1 MLLLKHF
8 IKRLFLT
15 VYSIL
20 TFVLTPLS
28 AQQTNDTTTVEIDS
42 TDIEKSI
49 SELTRSSHKKEGLF
63 TFFQDTVDG
72 SVQMLIEKDQL
83 NKEYIHFVHTLD
95 GVVDVGHF
103 RGAYKTSKIF
113 EIRKYFNRL
122 EFVSIN
128 TAYYFDPENPL
139 SRAETANINAAV
151 LAALEITAIDD
162 KTGAMLLKV
171 DDMFLSEK
179 LYQIKPAPNPNAKPG
194 TRFTLGSL
202 NTKKC
207 QYIALN
213 NYPLNSD
220 VVIKYVYDNPTPTHR
235 GGPGI
240 TDPRAVHMVIQHSF
254 IAVPMNNYKPRYD
267 DPRVGYFMTQV
278 TDLTSTSN
286 TPYRDL
292 ISRWNLVKKE
302 PSTPISEPVDP
313 IVFWIENTTPKEF
326 RPAVKEGVLRWNRAF
341 RTAGFKNAIEVK
353 IQPDDAKWDAG
364 DIRYNVLRWTSSPR
378 PPFGGYGPRFVN
390 PRSGQILGADI
401 MLEFVYFTN
410 RVKYD
415 KLYEDVYE
423 HHDLE
428 EHCFAGEFLYQANQ
442 FGFTSAT
449 ISGYTEEVK
458 KRIIHES
465 LISLVLHEVG
475 HTLGLNHNFKSS
487 YLHNNEIVHKKGIT
501 EEMGLTSSVMEY
513 PGINIAPLKVEQGEY
528 YTTTPGPYDVWAIE
542 FGYST
547 ALENN
552 ELEES
557 RINTILSRSTSPNLA
572 FGNDADDMRAPGKGI
587 DPQAMIY
594 DMSSDPISY
603 ASDRIEL
610 SQYLLDDLVVKYSDK
625 GMSHQALRDAFGVL
639 LRERRNA
646 CGVISRHIGGVYVD
660 RAYIGQRDS
669 STPFRAVPYSEQKRA
684 IKALDTYLFSPTAF
698 NFSPSIL
705 MRLQSQ
711 RRGFNHIS
719 QTEDPKIHDQVMGMQ
734 NNVLNQ
740 LLHQN
745 VLKRLTDSGLYG
757 NKYNLGEF
765 MSDLTVSV
773 YKDDM
778 RGDVNTF
785 RQNLQAEYTK
795 RLINVMN
802 PDNTNIYGHHAQA
815 VALKNLNDIKNFIRK
830 QTGVSSATQT
840 HRMYIHHLVQNA
852 LDSD

>member
-1 MLLLKHF
+1 MLKHNYF
-8 IKRLFLT
+8 RIFVIKNSVSFLFASL
-15 VYSIL
+15 
-20 TFVLTPLS
+20 LS
-28 AQQTNDTTTVEIDS
+28 AQTTIDS
-42 TDIEKSI
+42 TAVTVDSTATKKSI
-49 SELTRSSHKKEGLF
+49 SELTQSSRKTEGLF
-63 TFFQDTVDG
+63 TFYQDTVDG
-72 SVQMLIEKDQL
+72 SVQMLIEKNQL

-128 TAYYFDPENPL
+128 TAYYFDPDNPL

-162 KTGAMLLKV
+162 KTGGMLLKV
-171 DDMFLSEK
+171 DDMFLSEN
-179 LYQIKPAPNPNAKPG
+179 LYQIKPAPNPNIKPG
-194 TRFTLGSL
+194 ARFTLGSL
-202 NTKKC
+202 NKKKC

-220 VVIKYVYDNPTPTHR
+220 VVIKYVYDNPMPTNR

-240 TDPRAVHMVIQHSF
+240 TDPRAVHIVIQHSF
-254 IAVPMNNYKPRYD
+254 IAVPKNNYNPRYD

-292 ISRWNLVKKE
+292 IHRWNLIKKE
-302 PSTPISEPVDP
+302 PTTPISEPVEP
-313 IVFWIENTTPKEF
+313 IVFWIENTTPMEF
-326 RPAVKEGVLRWNRAF
+326 RPAVKEGVLRWNRAY
-341 RTAGFKNAIEVK
+341 RAAGFKNAIQVK
-353 IQPDDAKWDAG
+353 TQPDDAEWDAG

-378 PPFGGYGPRFVN
+378 PPFGGYGPSFVN

-415 KLYEDVYE
+415 KLYEEVYE
-423 HHDLE
+423 KYDWTDY
-428 EHCFAGEFLYQANQ
+428 CFAGEYLCQSNQ

-449 ISGYTEEVK
+449 ISGYSEEVK
-458 KRIIHES
+458 KRIVNES
-465 LISLVLHEVG
+465 LIRLVLHEVG

-487 YLHNNEIVHKKGIT
+487 YLHNNETVHKKGIT
-501 EEMGLTSSVMEY
+501 EEMGLTGSVMEY
-513 PGINIAPLKVEQGEY
+513 PGINIAPPETEQGEY

-557 RINTILSRSTSPNLA
+557 RLNTILSRSTSPNLA

-603 ASDRIEL
+603 ASDRVEL
-610 SQYLLDDLVVKYSDK
+610 SKYLLDDIVVKYSDR
-625 GMSHQALRDAFGVL
+625 GTSYQALRDAFAIL
-639 LRERRNA
+639 LREHGTA

-660 RAYIGQRDS
+660 RAYVGQRDS
-669 STPFRAVPYSEQKRA
+669 NTPFRAVPYNEQKRA
-684 IKALDTYLFSPTAF
+684 INALDAYLFAPTAF
-698 NFSPSIL
+698 NFSQSIL

-711 RRGFNHIS
+711 RRGFNHKS
-719 QTEDPKIHDQVMGMQ
+719 QTEDPKIHDQVIGMQ
-734 NNVLNQ
+734 KNVLNQ

-745 VLKRLTDSGLYG
+745 VLKRLTDSSLYG
-757 NKYNLGEF
+757 NKYSLDEF
-765 MSDLTVSV
+765 MSDLTTAI
-773 YKDDM
+773 YKNDM

-785 RQNLQAEYTK
+785 RQNLQTEYTQ
-795 RLINVMN
+795 RLINVMK
-802 PDNTNIYGHHAQA
+802 PEKTSIYGHHVQA
-815 VALKNLNDIKNFIRK
+815 AAFKNLNDIKNFVRK
-830 QTGVSSATQT
+830 QTGVSPSTKT
-840 HRMYIHHLVQNA
+840 HRMYIDHLVQKA
-852 LDSD
+852 LDSE

>member
-1 MLLLKHF
+1 MSSLKHI
-8 IKRLFLT
+8 IKGLFFT
-15 VYSIL
+15 MYCIAIL
-20 TFVLTPLS
+20 VLIPLS
-28 AQQTNDTTTVEIDS
+28 AQETNDTTAVK
-42 TDIEKSI
+42 TDTTDTKKTIL
-49 SELTRSSHKKEGLF
+49 ELTRSSRKIEGLF
-63 TFFQDTVDG
+63 TFFQDTVNG
-72 SVQMLIEKDQL
+72 SVQMLIEKNQL
-83 NKEYIHFVHTLD
+83 NKEYIHFVHSLD

-139 SRAETANINAAV
+139 SRAESANINAAV
-151 LAALEITAIDD
+151 LTTLAISATDD
-162 KTGAMLLKV
+162 ETGAMLLNV
-171 DDMFLSEK
+171 DDMFLSES
-179 LYQIKPAPNPNAKPG
+179 LYQIKPAPNPEAKPG
-194 TRFTLGSL
+194 TRFALGSL
-202 NTKKC
+202 NKKKC

-220 VVIKYVYDNPTPTHR
+220 VVIKYVYDNPTPMNR

-240 TDPRAVHMVIQHSF
+240 TDPRAVHIVIQHSF
-254 IAVPMNNYKPRYD
+254 IAVPDNDYNPRYD

-292 ISRWNLVKKE
+292 IHRWNLIKKE
-302 PSTPISEPVDP
+302 PSAPISEPVEP
-313 IVFWIENTTPKEF
+313 IVFWIENTTPTEF
-326 RPAVKEGVLRWNRAF
+326 RSAVKEGVLRWNRAF
-341 RTAGFKNAIEVK
+341 RSAGFKNAIQVR
-353 IQPDDAKWDAG
+353 IQPDVAGWDAG
-364 DIRYNVLRWTSSPR
+364 DIRYNVLRWTSSPK
-378 PPFGGYGPRFVN
+378 PPFGGYGPSFVN
-390 PRSGQILGADI
+390 PRSGQILGADV

-423 HHDLE
+423 KRDWT
-428 EHCFAGEFLYQANQ
+428 EHCFAGEYLYQANQ
-442 FGFTSAT
+442 FGFTSTT
-449 ISGYTEEVK
+449 ISGYSEEVK
-458 KRIIHES
+458 KRIVHES
-465 LISLVLHEVG
+465 LIRLVLHEVG

-487 YLHNNEIVHKKGIT
+487 YLHNNENVHKKGIT

-513 PGINIAPLKVEQGEY
+513 PGINIAPPEIEQGEY

-557 RINTILSRSTSPNLA
+557 RLNTILSRSTSPNLA

-603 ASDRIEL
+603 ASDRVEL
-610 SQYLLDDLVVKYSDK
+610 SKYLLDDIVVKYSDR
-625 GMSHQALRDAFGVL
+625 GTSYQALRDAFAIL
-639 LRERRNA
+639 LREHGTA

-660 RAYIGQRDS
+660 RAYVGQRDS
-669 STPFRAVPYSEQKRA
+669 NTPFRAVPYNEQKRA
-684 IKALDTYLFSPTAF
+684 INALDTYLFAPTAF
-698 NFSPSIL
+698 NFSQSIL

-711 RRGFNHIS
+711 RRGFNHMS
-719 QTEDPKIHDQVMGMQ
+719 QTEDPKIHDLVMGMQ
-734 NNVLNQ
+734 KNILNQ
-740 LLHQN
+740 LLHKN

-757 NKYNLGEF
+757 NKYSLDEF
-765 MSDLTVSV
+765 MSDLTTAI

-785 RQNLQAEYTK
+785 RQNLQTEYTQQ
-795 RLINVMN
+795 LINVMK
-802 PDNTNIYGHHAQA
+802 PEKTSTYGHHVQA
-815 VALKNLNDIKNFIRK
+815 AAFKNLNDIKNFIRK
-830 QTGVSSATQT
+830 QTGVSSATKT
-840 HRMYIHHLVQNA
+840 HRMYIDHLVQKA
-852 LDSD
+852 LDSE